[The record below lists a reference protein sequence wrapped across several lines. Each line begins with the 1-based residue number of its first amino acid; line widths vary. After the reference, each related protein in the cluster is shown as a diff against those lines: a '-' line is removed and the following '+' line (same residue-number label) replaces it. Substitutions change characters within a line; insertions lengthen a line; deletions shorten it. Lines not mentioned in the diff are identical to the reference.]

1 MGGDCPSMSPDGSST
16 TDASRPGHSLPR
28 AGISLVE
35 GRPLPLLD
43 MLGNAAHAG
52 NKVADQ
58 PLPRIRSHQPIQS
71 AGLRVVV
78 TVVAVV
84 VPRNRAVYLLR
95 PLGVLVVFHRTAKAV
110 RLVVRSLAAI
120 VIKTHRAVAMIR

>member
-1 MGGDCPSMSPDGSST
+1 MGGDSPKISPDRRANI
-16 TDASRPGHSLPR
+16 DANPLGHSLAP

-35 GRPLPLLD
+35 VLHLPLLD

-95 PLGVLVVFHRTAKAV
+95 PLGVLVVFHRTA
-110 RLVVRSLAAI
+110 
-120 VIKTHRAVAMIR
+120 